1 MIKPPLPHLTGEKGC
16 IPTDKK
22 AERKIAFF
30 EVLMN
35 LLVSFSW
42 FFFAYTYLVR
52 RTIGPFPYLPLI
64 FMAGGFIQVILTVK
78 SIFQWIKQRKGNTI
92 P

>member
-1 MIKPPLPHLTGEKGC
+1 MIKPPLPHLTGEKGY
-16 IPTDKK
+16 IPVDKK
-22 AERKIAFF
+22 AERKIALF

-35 LLVSFSW
+35 VLVSCS
-42 FFFAYTYLVR
+42 FFVFAYTFLVR
-52 RTIGPFPYLPLI
+52 QTISTFPYLPLI

-78 SIFQWIKQRKGNTI
+78 SIFQWIKQRKDTTT